1 MPHVQYNVG
10 QTRKKNPRQAVLL
23 TLEFTRRMFDMI
35 VLSIVTSHTDGTIT
49 LNDFFF
55 VTNDRVNT

>member
-1 MPHVQYNVG
+1 MMPHVQYNVE
-10 QTRKKNPRQAVLL
+10 TRKKTHDRLWLL